1 MAHKEYK
8 ADVCVLLSLIEMD
21 CEDFDNPA
29 DFFLDKVVE
38 VEKKLRAPD
47 QYYNSG
53 MYKCTVRTV

>member
-1 MAHKEYK
+1 
-8 ADVCVLLSLIEMD
+8 MD

-53 MYKCTVRTV
+53 VCVCVGACMRAYVCV